1 MATTAKYRTTQLEGQ
16 SVSYIEADLEAVT
29 VQNVG
34 SNSVKTSGKFGT
46 NGTFLDR
53 KSGEVYGIA
62 CASKGVAV
70 RPNGTLHAKGY
81 KRGTMVCFNT
91 PGGTRSISV
100 PIINAIK
107 DAGYPLDWINWAI
120 GGMSLHCDRSTF
132 DNNETAFTKEV
143 VSVEN
148 ANGINGVSPAYK
160 ANRTAIGYKQS
171 TRKIILVAAANATP
185 FQMRSILKQLGADYG
200 VMLDGSDLSQMRGKK
215 TDGTTADAN
224 TNSTL
229 VWHMV
234 TVDPSNWA

>member
-1 MATTAKYRTTQLEGQ
+1 MATTAKYRTTQLQGQ
-16 SVSYIEADLEAVT
+16 TVAYIVADLESVS
-29 VQNVG
+29 VQDVG

-53 KSGEVYGIA
+53 STGVVYGIA
-62 CASKGVAV
+62 CGSKGVAV
-70 RPNGTLHAKGY
+70 RSGGTQHAKGY

-107 DAGYPLDWINWAI
+107 DAAYPLDWINWAI
-120 GGMSLHCDRSTF
+120 GGMSLHVDRSSF
-132 DNNETAFTKEV
+132 DKDENAFTKEV

-160 ANRTAIGYKQS
+160 AKRTAIGFKKS
-171 TRKIILVAAANATP
+171 TNEIILIQAASATP
-185 FQMRSILKQLGADYG
+185 FEMRSILKSLGADYG

-215 TDGTTADAN
+215 ADGTVVDAN
-224 TNSTL
+224 TESTK

-234 TVDPSNWA
+234 TVQPTSWA